1 MLMVGILTHSPFS
14 LVKALPGEPGFICFI
29 APGYH
34 MARCL
39 FFLINAAAIKPHLA
53 GLTGSLTGL

>member
-1 MLMVGILTHSPFS
+1 MLMVDILTHSPFS

-34 MARCL
+34 RPDACFSRS
-39 FFLINAAAIKPHLA
+39 
-53 GLTGSLTGL
+53 TQRQ